1 MQLSQWLTNY
11 LTSIKT
17 WKNLSNKT
25 ILAYQYDLQQFL
37 FFIEKEKIDSI
48 TQTTIENFLFFLNE
62 NSLHPNSIKRK
73 IISLKNFC
81 TFLIEKNYIEK
92 IDISFSNQTY
102 QLPKKLPKT
111 VSIEDVTNFLQIYQ
125 TKLSYAKSFYK
136 TVIFTRDLALIDII
150 ISTGIRIH
158 EASNINLSDIN
169 WESGKIIIRGKNNK
183 ERIVFISSRDT
194 LKNITAWS
202 GLRKQLSPSTNAFFL
217 NKYGSRLSIYGITN
231 IFHKYDHE
239 LELATRIT
247 PHYFRHTF
255 ATELL
260 NNGANL
266 RDVQEILGHASI
278 TTTQIYTQITT
289 TRKREVFNKYNYRNL
304 F

>member
-1 MQLSQWLTNY
+1 MQLNQWLTNY

-37 FFIEKEKIDSI
+37 FFVERRKFASI
-48 TQTTIENFLFFLNE
+48 NQTTIENFLFFLSE
-62 NSLHPNSIKRK
+62 KSLHPNSIKRK
-73 IISLKNFC
+73 IVSLKNFC

-111 VSIEDVTNFLQIYQ
+111 VSIEDATNFLQIYQ

-158 EASNINLSDIN
+158 EASNINLADID

-183 ERIVFISSRDT
+183 ERIVFISSSDT
-194 LKNITAWS
+194 LKNIIAWCE
-202 GLRKQLSPSTNAFFL
+202 LRKQLEPSTNAFFL

-239 LELATRIT
+239 LELSTRVT

-289 TRKREVFNKYNYRNL
+289 TRKQEVFNKYNYRNL